1 MGKHED
7 FLRCKRMHRVK
18 QSFDI
23 LSKLWKRF
31 LAKLLKF
38 VYFQNK
44 KQSQK
49 KIRKGE
55 QCLYS
60 KKEHTQMPLKKKN
73 RLPQKISWLSTPQI
87 ESLEAS

>member
-7 FLRCKRMHRVK
+7 FLRCKRMHKVK

-49 KIRKGE
+49 N
-55 QCLYS
+55 
-60 KKEHTQMPLKKKN
+60 KKRRTVSIFKKRTYTN
-73 RLPQKISWLSTPQI
+73 AT
-87 ESLEAS
+87 